1 MTEWRRKMRVRLNGH
16 SRLLVVGTVLL
27 RLAVEVDQL
36 HREDEAGDEENK
48 ADAQAEP
55 ETVLQ

>member
-1 MTEWRRKMRVRLNGH
+1 MTHKNNNNNGH

-27 RLAVEVDQL
+27 RLTVEVDQF
-36 HREDEAGDEENK
+36 HREDETGDEENK

>member
-1 MTEWRRKMRVRLNGH
+1 MTHKNKNNNGH

-36 HREDEAGDEENK
+36 HREDETGDEE
-48 ADAQAEP
+48 D
-55 ETVLQ
+55 